1 MRAKRPG
8 ALRAAAGWRTSL
20 AGSEGRMSGLV
31 TILAAAGVFAL
42 ALRIGRAAM
51 RSALR
56 IAEVTAAKGLV
67 EISLRRGDLTGVA
80 ERRTAEQS
88 ARRGRRREMA
98 VGAVW
103 GLWLIAPLFT
113 PWTQEIYAV
122 AAPLWL
128 LPRSSARA
136 VVRR

>member
-1 MRAKRPG
+1 
-8 ALRAAAGWRTSL
+8 
-20 AGSEGRMSGLV
+20 MSGV
-31 TILAAAGVFAL
+31 VAILAAAGVFAL
-42 ALRIGRAAM
+42 VMRVGRAAL

-56 IAEVTAAKGLV
+56 IAELTAAKGLV

-98 VGAVW
+98 VGTLW
-103 GLWLIAPLFT
+103 GLWLIVPLFT
-113 PWTQEIYAV
+113 PWMPEIYAV

-128 LPRSSARA
+128 LPRTTTR
-136 VVRR
+136 VIVRR